1 MSNGNNYQSRDDFA
15 KAKSRA
21 HIQSLLNA
29 LQWKNPDLLSLYQ
42 VTSIIKPKVETYLG
56 MRTIPVDKIVGSEGR
71 YRDFSAAFFPKREL
85 LRDRWESID
94 RAHMA
99 DVILPPISVYAISG
113 VYFVRDGNHRV
124 SVAKANG
131 VEFIDAEVVE
141 LDSQIKIEP
150 GMTMKMLRRRV
161 TDYERNQFLQ
171 QYKPSCLPM
180 GDIVFTIPG
189 AYPEMVNHILVHK
202 YYINQGVEG
211 EISFEDAAKSWYEKV
226 YSPIVKAI
234 REHKLLSL
242 FPGSTEAD
250 LYLWLVRRWD
260 EMKRKR
266 RNATIDEA
274 TVAAYKENEKGKL
287 ARKVRFILSKF
298 SKD

>member
-171 QYKPSCLPM
+171 QYKPSYLPM